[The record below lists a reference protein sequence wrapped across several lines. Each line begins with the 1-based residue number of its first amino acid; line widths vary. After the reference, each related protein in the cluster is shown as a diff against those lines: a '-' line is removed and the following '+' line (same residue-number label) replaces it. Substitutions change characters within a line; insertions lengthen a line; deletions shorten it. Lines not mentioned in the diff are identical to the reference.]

1 MKVSAADNLEYIEYD
16 RDDEISTLVDSYN
29 KMVSDLSA
37 STKAL
42 ALAERDKAWSEMARQ
57 VAHEIKNP
65 LSPMKMQLQMLIRR
79 KASGKPD
86 WQEKFDEASEMILNH
101 IDILAATADDFS
113 TFAKLYS
120 EAPVDIDLDGLLK
133 EEVMMFEGREGIEL
147 TYFGLAGVSVRGPKP
162 QLTRVFVN
170 LINNSVQALVESGVK
185 DGVVRVSLRNS
196 ITEGF
201 YDIVFEDN
209 GPGVA
214 EEHVDKLFTP
224 NFTTKNS
231 GSGLGLA
238 ISRSVLER
246 CGAAISYS
254 RSFSLGGAC
263 FTILFPKG

>member
-1 MKVSAADNLEYIEYD
+1 MLQE
-16 RDDEISTLVDSYN
+16 EIS
-29 KMVSDLSA
+29 
-37 STKAL
+37 
-42 ALAERDKAWSEMARQ
+42 
-57 VAHEIKNP
+57 I
-65 LSPMKMQLQMLIRR
+65 
-79 KASGKPD
+79 
-86 WQEKFDEASEMILNH
+86 FDN
-101 IDILAATADDFS
+101 
-113 TFAKLYS
+113 
-120 EAPVDIDLDGLLK
+120 
-133 EEVMMFEGREGIEL
+133 REGIRFE
-147 TYFGLAGVSVRGPKP
+147 YIGLDGVKVMGPKP

-170 LINNSVQALVESGVK
+170 LINNSVQALVDSGVK